1 LPANILGQR
10 EMKQILIMVV
20 DDDPSIRKF
29 IKANLEARDYRV
41 LVAGDGKEAI
51 QIMEEELPELILLD
65 IMMPEMDGFQVCKA
79 IREWSQVPIVMLS
92 ARDSE
97 SDKVKC
103 LDAGADDYLT
113 KPFSLKELLSR
124 INAVLRRSQITTAA
138 STPEPRFVNGNLIVD
153 YARQIVTLEQQP
165 VDLTGLEYKILV
177 YLTLNAGRIITPN
190 QLLEKIWGE
199 EYCGDSRLLQVNIC
213 RLRRKLKDSTK
224 NPRYIQTKPGIG
236 YLAIPAA

>member
-1 LPANILGQR
+1 
-10 EMKQILIMVV
+10 MKQILIMVV

-41 LVAGDGKEAI
+41 LIAGDGKEAI

-103 LDAGADDYLT
+103 LDTGADDYLT
-113 KPFSLKELLSR
+113 KQFSLKELLSR

-138 STPEPRFVNGNLIVD
+138 STPEPDFYRRAHRGRRGRMKKGFRIQDPKTFHSCPSLCSP
-153 YARQIVTLEQQP
+153 RS
-165 VDLTGLEYKILV
+165 LT
-177 YLTLNAGRIITPN
+177 
-190 QLLEKIWGE
+190 
-199 EYCGDSRLLQVNIC
+199 
-213 RLRRKLKDSTK
+213 
-224 NPRYIQTKPGIG
+224 
-236 YLAIPAA
+236 